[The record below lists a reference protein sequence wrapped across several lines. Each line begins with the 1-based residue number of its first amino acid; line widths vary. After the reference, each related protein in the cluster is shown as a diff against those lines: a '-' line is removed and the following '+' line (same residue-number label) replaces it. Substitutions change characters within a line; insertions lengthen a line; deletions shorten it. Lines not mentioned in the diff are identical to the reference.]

1 MGMILYLLYW
11 MHKKVNKV
19 VDFISYPKDA
29 LKNGKDV
36 VDGHYR

>member
-1 MGMILYLLYW
+1 M
-11 MHKKVNKV
+11 NKV

-36 VDGHYR
+36 VDGHYKWWL